1 MKNIVVKYKMLD
13 PFEKEKLG
21 EMLGLILIGIYSTY
35 LNLR

>member
-1 MKNIVVKYKMLD
+1 MKEMIEKYKMLD

-21 EMLGLILIGIYSTY
+21 EMIGFILIGVYSTY